1 MNRLLS
7 GGGLFRILGSKA
19 VLSGA
24 LARPSVCSF
33 EPTPTVEAAGQEQRA
48 VPGKAHQ
55 DSMTIATLLI
65 AACPRTWMTMTGRMG
80 LQVQSA
86 GDRPDHVLD
95 ACGPRRRSA
104 TARGAR
110 QSNSPCTPAGARSWA
125 KGLQGPVRTSAHP
138 PAATSHRVC
147 RTADPVILISQVR
160 VGGGDRRGPADR
172 RLRHAR
178 DQVAHQA

>member
-1 MNRLLS
+1 MLLAHEEMWRLDCRATAALAETSVAVGAIGSAHWHHKLCQVLPELEVRKLS
-7 GGGLFRILGSKA
+7 YQGHTVGGT
-19 VLSGA
+19 LSGA

-55 DSMTIATLLI
+55 GSMTIATLLI

-110 QSNSPCTPAGARSWA
+110 QSNSPCTPAGARS
-125 KGLQGPVRTSAHP
+125 
-138 PAATSHRVC
+138 
-147 RTADPVILISQVR
+147 
-160 VGGGDRRGPADR
+160 
-172 RLRHAR
+172 
-178 DQVAHQA
+178 